1 MQTPGSQKG
10 AASPG
15 LAATAAGSTGAVGA
29 RSASPA
35 FVLVHGAWHGGWCWA
50 RVAANLRAAGHSV
63 FTPTQTGLA
72 ERMHLLSKAITL
84 ETFIADIANTIEAW
98 ELSDLILVGHSFGG
112 LAISGVAD
120 SMPHRIRRLV
130 YLDALIV
137 EGGQSPLNVLSP
149 EVAATR
155 TKLAHETSGG
165 VSLPAPSPSAFG
177 VVDEEDAAWLRRRLT
192 PHPFGTYTS
201 PLPIKGPPGN
211 NLPRSYIACTN
222 PVYQPLEAVRQ
233 WVKAQPGWNWR
244 ELEAA
249 HDAMVTAPGELT
261 RLLLE
266 EAAQE
271 ISLQPT
277 QGTNLLP
284 G

>member
-10 AASPG
+10 AASAG
-15 LAATAAGSTGAVGA
+15 LAAVAAGGRSAAGA
-29 RSASPA
+29 RSALPA
-35 FVLVHGAWHGGWCWA
+35 FVLVHGAWHGGWCWE
-50 RVAANLRAAGHSV
+50 RVAALLRAAGHCV

-98 ELSDLILVGHSFGG
+98 ELTDVILVGHSFGG
-112 LAISGVAD
+112 LAISGVAG

-137 EGGQSPLNVLSP
+137 EGGQRPLDVLSP
-149 EVAATR
+149 EIVASR
-155 TKLAHETSGG
+155 TKLAQETSGG
-165 VSLPAPSPSAFG
+165 ISLPVPSPSAFG
-177 VVDEEDAAWLRRRLT
+177 VVDAEDAAWLRRRLT

-222 PVYQPLEAVRQ
+222 PLYQPLEAVRR
-233 WVKAQPGWNWR
+233 WVKAQPGWDCR
-244 ELEAA
+244 EIETA
-249 HDAMVTAPGELT
+249 HDAMVTAPEELS

-266 EAAQE
+266 EAARE
-271 ISLQPT
+271 MSL
-277 QGTNLLP
+277 
-284 G
+284 